1 MVVLDQEKTNSFLNL
16 INEQG
21 DIDNT
26 YLYAKY
32 LSKPRYKFLI
42 KKSEDAGIKGLN
54 DSNAFIKC
62 SNTMDDV
69 YEDIDEYNP
78 RRI

>member
-1 MVVLDQEKTNSFLNL
+1 M
-16 INEQG
+16 
-21 DIDNT
+21 

>member
-1 MVVLDQEKTNSFLNL
+1 MVLDQEKTNAFLNL

-26 YLYAKY
+26 YLYAKD
-32 LSKPRYKFLI
+32 LSKPRYKLLI
-42 KKSEDAGIKGLN
+42 KKSEDAGIKRLN
-54 DSNAFIKC
+54 NSNAFIKC

-69 YEDIDEYNP
+69 YDDIDEYNP